1 MIYLLVIEAGPT
13 TLRIAERAT
22 AVSSDDGDLLFRG
35 GLGSFD
41 WESEWGLGAAIELED
56 LPVEIDG
63 PAIDGPALRVYLALG
78 IAEISRLDVDAGEA
92 WESREVLLRGRI
104 SEPTIGAAGEPVSFA
119 VRRITG
125 LSDVLD
131 PPASMVVG
139 SPELAALGLTST
151 YNTGQVI
158 PVVFGE
164 PGFGDTPGSIALHVK
179 SDPSFPEYAI
189 AAHPV
194 AATTV
199 EVSDL
204 LDDGSG
210 TRTWYTAAIES
221 GFPSLISSASTSG
234 GAKIAVRWT
243 GGGSMLRPASALLA
257 GASTPEQLPVRTA
270 GELIERQLWTNG
282 DCDRGRTAAAV
293 GLLPHRVD
301 GYYDAQVNPIEWLKS
316 NVLPIFPVSLNRGPR
331 GWYPV
336 VWRGWLANGEPTE
349 DFSAG
354 RADVVRVGDLVAD
367 GSDNVINEVR
377 VRFGLDAD
385 LREYRRQ
392 LTVTGEVVGTPSPSR
407 VHNELAGF
415 SYQLLGAV
423 LAKSVDTEIVYRR
436 ATASQIAAWMLARW
450 ALPSW
455 VGEYDLHQ
463 RHRYKVTPGD
473 VILLTDS
480 EMGLE
485 AHPASVEQVVDSM
498 GATRIRIRTIESMP
512 GR

>member
-22 AVSSDDGDLLFRG
+22 SVPSDEGDLLFRG

-63 PAIDGPALRVYLALG
+63 PAIDGPAVRVYLALG
-78 IAEISRLDVDAGEA
+78 IAEISRLDIDAGGA

-104 SEPTIGAAGEPVSFA
+104 SEPTIGAAGEPVSFS

-131 PPASMVVG
+131 PPDSMVIG
-139 SPELAALGLTST
+139 PPSPTGFPSS

-164 PGFGDTPGSIALHVK
+164 PGFDGTPGSIALHIK
-179 SDPSFPEYAI
+179 SSVSFPEYAI

-194 AATTV
+194 AAATV
-199 EVSDL
+199 EVSAL

-210 TRTWYTAAIES
+210 TRTWYSVGVES
-221 GFPSLISSASTSG
+221 GFPSLVTSSNTGG
-234 GAKIAVRWT
+234 GAKIAVKWT
-243 GGGSMLRPASALLA
+243 GGGAMLRPTSALLT
-257 GASTPEQLPVRTA
+257 GATTPAQLPVRTA

-301 GYYDAQVNPIEWLKS
+301 GYYDAQVSPIEWLKS

-336 VWRGWLANGEPTE
+336 VWRGWLASGEPVE
-349 DFSAG
+349 DFSVS
-354 RADVVRVGDLVAD
+354 RADLVRVGDLVAD

-415 SYQLLGAV
+415 SFQLLGAV
-423 LAKSVDTEIVYRR
+423 LAKAVDTEIVYQR

-463 RHRYKVTPGD
+463 RHRYKVAPGD

-480 EMGLE
+480 EMGLD
-485 AHPASVEQVVDSM
+485 AQPASVEQVVDSM
-498 GATRIRIRTIESMP
+498 GTTRIRLRTIESMP